1 MNKQLKS
8 ANPPKS
14 QRAGQQGFTRIE
26 LMIVVALIGILA
38 AIAIPLY
45 KSFTIR
51 AKITEATGFA
61 DACKKSVLEYY
72 VNLGAWP
79 VDVAAAACTGTRTA
93 NVISNVTVADGV
105 VTVTI
110 YGQRTGIGAPCNIVL
125 RPNADGSQWTGSTT
139 CPKQYVPE
147 TFQ

>member
-72 VNLGAWP
+72 VNGLGRPLAP
-79 VDVAAAACTGTRTA
+79 NHRCRKP
-93 NVISNVTVADGV
+93 SNDFRGERA
-105 VTVTI
+105 
-110 YGQRTGIGAPCNIVL
+110 
-125 RPNADGSQWTGSTT
+125 
-139 CPKQYVPE
+139 
-147 TFQ
+147 